1 MFKGLA
7 AFVQLLLDAIAAVG
21 NLIGLLFPPSPF
33 TMLDHLPAQFQELV
47 AGINYFLPIYEMVTI
62 AEAWLI
68 AVAAYYVISVIA
80 RWVKA
85 ID

>member
-7 AFVQLLLDAIAAVG
+7 AFVQMLLNAVVAVL
-21 NLIGLLFPPSPF
+21 NF
-33 TMLDHLPAQFQELV
+33 V
-47 AGINYFLPIYEMVTI
+47 AGIFPASPFKLIEHSGLGDLIAQINFFIPLYECLSI

-68 AVAAYYVISVIA
+68 AVGIYYAVSILA